1 METETNEENS
11 HPQISHEEYLELV
24 SMRQQVVEL
33 KASKSDVQ
41 EFLMTADQYLQQLP
55 QAREQLQTIN
65 NQIND
70 VNSVLQNRFQEI
82 ITPLGISGE
91 FTISD
96 TEPHFIVSAQ
106 SPVAADYAVEAPA
119 ESEEEAAEAVA

>member
-41 EFLMTADQYLQQLP
+41 EFLMAAEQYLQQLP
-55 QAREQLQTIN
+55 QAREQLQTLN

-70 VNSVLQNRFQEI
+70 INSVLQNRFQEI
-82 ITPLGISGE
+82 IAPFGISGE

-96 TEPHFIVSAQ
+96 TEPHYIVSSQA
-106 SPVAADYAVEAPA
+106 PVVEDYAAEAPVN
-119 ESEEEAAEAVA
+119 EVAAEAVA